1 MQKRTNV
8 TKHASRIGTIVL
20 VLLALVL
27 SGGAAMADAVARQ
40 VSGAVEVGSG
50 EPPTWRAL
58 SSGDTIAPN
67 ERIRTGA
74 DGRVEIVMD
83 AGTLRVHENSMLRL
97 PPPTSAADRVDLER
111 GNSLFDVLRRGGR
124 RFEVHTPTVVVSVKG
139 TRFGV
144 DASDTIGQVAVYH
157 GVVGVREVG
166 ADMAIETLVREG
178 FLATGGGGRMIELD
192 VASGG
197 DPWASWQDFR
207 REVHE
212 RPAAP
217 AARSDV
223 DRARGLMH
231 RATNEDV
238 IRRAAERKPEVAERL
253 RRIQQDRA
261 KEGRGQGP
269 GPDAPG
275 DGSMKPMPAAPM
287 LPDPGGRGDARKRKM
302 MREMMQRGEAEP
314 PGEAMRDKQRE
325 AVQQRMQN
333 ESIMDEMMSP
343 MDPGTG
349 DPMGGVP
356 LMNGETAMTAES
368 VQALRGQ
375 ILIDVL
381 EARDDVWSDFFTATG
396 GTSPWPPGEFRNAM
410 QRALMDRGYDSATA
424 NAIVNQLDG
433 N

>member
-1 MQKRTNV
+1 
-8 TKHASRIGTIVL
+8 
-20 VLLALVL
+20 
-27 SGGAAMADAVARQ
+27 
-40 VSGAVEVGSG
+40 
-50 EPPTWRAL
+50 
-58 SSGDTIAPN
+58 
-67 ERIRTGA
+67 
-74 DGRVEIVMD
+74 
-83 AGTLRVHENSMLRL
+83 
-97 PPPTSAADRVDLER
+97 
-111 GNSLFDVLRRGGR
+111 
-124 RFEVHTPTVVVSVKG
+124 
-139 TRFGV
+139 
-144 DASDTIGQVAVYH
+144 
-157 GVVGVREVG
+157 
-166 ADMAIETLVREG
+166 
-178 FLATGGGGRMIELD
+178 MIELD
-192 VASGG
+192 VAPKG

-207 REVHE
+207 REVRQRRE
-212 RPAAP
+212 AP
-217 AARSDV
+217 TAGSDV

-253 RRIQQDRA
+253 RRIQRDRA
-261 KEGRGQGP
+261 KERP

-302 MREMMQRGEAEP
+302 MREMMQRGEAER

-333 ESIMDEMMSP
+333 EAIMDEMMSP
-343 MDPGTG
+343 MDPATG
-349 DPMGGVP
+349 DPMGGMP

>member
-1 MQKRTNV
+1 MQKRSNV
-8 TKHASRIGTIVL
+8 TKHASRTGTIVL

-27 SGGAAMADAVARQ
+27 SGGTAMADAVARQ
-40 VSGAVEVGSG
+40 VSGAVEIGSG
-50 EPPTWRAL
+50 EPPMWRAL
-58 SSGDTIAPN
+58 SEGDTLAPN

-144 DASDTIGQVAVYH
+144 DASDGIGQVAVYH

-166 ADMAIETLVREG
+166 ADAAIETLVREG
-178 FLATGGGGRMIELD
+178 FLATGGIGRMIELD
-192 VASGG
+192 VAPGG
-197 DPWASWQDFR
+197 DPWVSWQDFR
-207 REVHE
+207 REVDE

-253 RRIQQDRA
+253 RRLQQERANGARA
-261 KEGRGQGP
+261 KGL
-269 GPDAPG
+269 DAGAAG
-275 DGSMKPMPAAPM
+275 DGSMKPVPAAPM
-287 LPDPGGRGDARKRKM
+287 LPEAGDRGDERKRKM
-302 MREMMQRGEAEP
+302 MREMLPGDTMQD
-314 PGEAMRDKQRE
+314 AMRDKQRD
-325 AVQQRMQN
+325 AVQQRLQN
-333 ESIMDEMMSP
+333 EAIMEAMMRAT
-343 MDPGTG
+343 DPSTG
-349 DPMGGVP
+349 DPLLGGLP
-356 LMNGETAMTAES
+356 LVNGDTAMTPEA
-368 VQALRGQ
+368 VQALQGQ
-375 ILIDVL
+375 VLLDVL
-381 EARDDVWSDFFTATG
+381 QARDTVWGDFFDATG
-396 GTSPWPPGEFRNAM
+396 GTTPWTPGEFRDAM
-410 QRALMDRGYDSATA
+410 EQALIDRGYDGGAAS
-424 NAIVNQLDG
+424 AIVNQLDG